1 MDLDD
6 FRSVMDN
13 AGVDVWTFI
22 DTAILVASLDYGQEL
37 KRRRDNI
44 VERLY
49 ATSMANKC
57 RNCDFGGGGSVAE
70 AAVGRVNGRI
80 HEETEEEEEE
90 EEEGEAVAVAAAAE
104 EEEVR
109 EKSVN
114 GEDDDDF
121 DPFAGLFDDEQKSI
135 LDIKERLEDPDLS
148 EDSLVELLQNLE
160 DMDITF
166 QALQETDIGRHVNRV
181 RKHPSNNVRRLA
193 KQLVKKWKETVDE
206 WVKFNQP
213 GDLEPPSLIADE
225 DSPVQKALHNSNRQQ
240 VPDFGYSP
248 VPQNGSSG
256 SSRNSNIT
264 EPERKPRPVAAA
276 PPPRRESPSP
286 AKPSRPS
293 PSQQNMQRDKE
304 HKEVDFDTA
313 RKRLQQNYRHA
324 ENAKKQRT
332 IQVMDIH
339 EIPKPK
345 KGGFFP
351 RKGGSSQ
358 GGGRHW

>member
-57 RNCDFGGGGSVAE
+57 RNCDFGGGGGEVARANGSV
-70 AAVGRVNGRI
+70 
-80 HEETEEEEEE
+80 HEEE
-90 EEEGEAVAVAAAAE
+90 E

-114 GEDDDDF
+114 GEDDDEEDDGY
-121 DPFAGLFDDEQKSI
+121 DPFAGLFDDEQKSV
-135 LDIKERLEDPDLS
+135 LEIKERLEDPDLS
-148 EDSLVELLQNLE
+148 EEDLVELLQNLD
-160 DMDITF
+160 DMEITF
-166 QALQETDIGRHVNRV
+166 QALQETDIGRHVNKV
-181 RKHPSNNVRRLA
+181 RKHSSNDVRTLA
-193 KQLVKKWKETVDE
+193 KKLVKKWKETVDE
-206 WVKFNQP
+206 WVKLNPP

-225 DSPVQKALHNSNRQQ
+225 DSPQQRAIRNGNRQQ

-248 VPQNGSSG
+248 VPQNGYSG
-256 SSRNSNIT
+256 SSSKNSYVS
-264 EPERKPRPVAAA
+264 EPERKPRPVAL
-276 PPPRRESPSP
+276 PPRRESPSP
-286 AKPSRPS
+286 AKQPSRPI
-293 PSQQNMQRDKE
+293 PREKE
-304 HKEVDFDTA
+304 HKEIDFDSA
-313 RKRLQQNYRHA
+313 RKRLQQNYRQA

-351 RKGGSSQ
+351 RRGGSSQ
-358 GGGRHW
+358 GGGGRHW

>member
-6 FRSVMDN
+6 FRSVMEN

-57 RNCDFGGGGSVAE
+57 RNCDFGVGGGGEAVVARANGSV
-70 AAVGRVNGRI
+70 
-80 HEETEEEEEE
+80 HEE
-90 EEEGEAVAVAAAAE
+90 EEEGEE
-104 EEEVR
+104 EEDVR
-109 EKSVN
+109 EKAVN
-114 GEDDDDF
+114 DGDDEEGEEDDGY
-121 DPFAGLFDDEQKSI
+121 DPFAGLFDDEQKSV
-135 LDIKERLEDPDLS
+135 LEIKERLEDPDLS
-148 EDSLVELLQNLE
+148 EEDLVELLQNLD
-160 DMDITF
+160 DMEITF
-166 QALQETDIGRHVNRV
+166 QALQETDIGRHVNKV
-181 RKHPSNNVRRLA
+181 RKHQSNEVRRLA

-206 WVKFNQP
+206 WVKLNPP

-225 DSPVQKALHNSNRQQ
+225 DSPQQRAALRNGYRQQ

-248 VPQNGSSG
+248 VPQSQNGYSS
-256 SSRNSNIT
+256 SSRNSNVSS
-264 EPERKPRPVAAA
+264 EPERKPRPVA
-276 PPPRRESPSP
+276 PPPRRESPSQ
-286 AKPSRPS
+286 AKPSRPI
-293 PSQQNMQRDKE
+293 QREKE
-304 HKEVDFDTA
+304 HKEIDFDSA
-313 RKRLQQNYRHA
+313 RKRLQQNYRQA

-351 RKGGSSQ
+351 RRGGSSQ

>member
-22 DTAILVASLDYGQEL
+22 DTAILVASLDYGHEL
-37 KRRRDNI
+37 KQRRDNI

-49 ATSMANKC
+49 ATSMAIKC
-57 RNCDFGGGGSVAE
+57 RNCDFGVTE
-70 AAVGRVNGRI
+70 AAVAQVN
-80 HEETEEEEEE
+80 EDD
-90 EEEGEAVAVAAAAE
+90 E

-109 EKSVN
+109 EKSGN
-114 GEDDDDF
+114 GGEEDDEDF

-135 LDIKERLEDPDLS
+135 VEIKEKLEDPDLS
-148 EDSLVELLQNLE
+148 EEALVELLQNLE

-166 QALQETDIGRHVNRV
+166 QALQETDIGRHVNKV
-181 RKHPSNNVRRLA
+181 RKHPSNNVRILA

-213 GDLEPPSLIADE
+213 GDIEPPSLIADE
-225 DSPVQKALHNSNRQQ
+225 DSPQQKEKGLYNGNRQQ
-240 VPDFGYSP
+240 VSDFGYSP
-248 VPQNGSSG
+248 VPQNGYSG
-256 SSRNSNIT
+256 SSKKSNVT
-264 EPERKPRPVAAA
+264 EPERKPRPVAPP

-293 PSQQNMQRDKE
+293 PSQQAIQREKE
-304 HKEVDFDTA
+304 HKEVDFDSV
-313 RKRLQQNYRHA
+313 RKRLLQNYRQA

-332 IQVMDIH
+332 VQVMDIK

-345 KGGFFP
+345 KGGFYP
-351 RKGGSSQ
+351 RKGGGGSSQ
-358 GGGRHW
+358 GGGGSRRW

>member
-57 RNCDFGGGGSVAE
+57 RNCDFGGGGGEVARANGSV
-70 AAVGRVNGRI
+70 
-80 HEETEEEEEE
+80 HEEEEEE
-90 EEEGEAVAVAAAAE
+90 E
-104 EEEVR
+104 
-109 EKSVN
+109 
-114 GEDDDDF
+114 DDGY
-121 DPFAGLFDDEQKSI
+121 DPFAGLFDDEQKSV
-135 LDIKERLEDPDLS
+135 LEIKERLEDPDLS
-148 EDSLVELLQNLE
+148 EEDLVELLQNLD
-160 DMDITF
+160 DMEITF
-166 QALQETDIGRHVNRV
+166 QALQETDIGRHVNKV
-181 RKHPSNNVRRLA
+181 RKHSSNDVRTLA
-193 KQLVKKWKETVDE
+193 KKLVKKWKETVDE
-206 WVKFNQP
+206 WVKLNPP

-225 DSPVQKALHNSNRQQ
+225 DSPQQRAIRNGNRQQ

-248 VPQNGSSG
+248 VPQNGYSG
-256 SSRNSNIT
+256 SSSKNSYVS
-264 EPERKPRPVAAA
+264 EPERKPRPVA

-286 AKPSRPS
+286 AKQPSRPI
-293 PSQQNMQRDKE
+293 PREKE
-304 HKEVDFDTA
+304 HKEIDFDSA
-313 RKRLQQNYRHA
+313 RKRLQQNYRQA

-351 RKGGSSQ
+351 RRGGSSQ
-358 GGGRHW
+358 GGGGRHW

>member
-6 FRSVMDN
+6 FRSIMDN

-70 AAVGRVNGRI
+70 AAVARVNGII
-80 HEETEEEEEE
+80 HEEETLMEEE
-90 EEEGEAVAVAAAAE
+90 EEEGEAAAGE

-114 GEDDDDF
+114 GDDDDDF

-135 LDIKERLEDPDLS
+135 LEIKEKLEDPDLS
-148 EDSLVELLQNLE
+148 EEALVELLQNLE

-206 WVKFNQP
+206 WVKLNQP
-213 GDLEPPSLIADE
+213 GDVDPPSLIADE
-225 DSPVQKALHNSNRQQ
+225 DSPQQKALNNGNRQQ

-248 VPQNGSSG
+248 VPQNGYSG
-256 SSRNSNIT
+256 SSKNSSIT
-264 EPERKPRPVAAA
+264 PERKPRPVAAA
-276 PPPRRESPSP
+276 APPPPRRESPSP
-286 AKPSRPS
+286 AKASRPS
-293 PSQQNMQRDKE
+293 PSQQINQREKE

-313 RKRLQQNYRHA
+313 RKRLLQNYRQA

-351 RKGGSSQ
+351 RKGAGSSQ

>member
-6 FRSVMDN
+6 FRSIMDN

-22 DTAILVASLDYGQEL
+22 DTAILVASLDYGHEL
-37 KRRRDNI
+37 KQRRDNI

-57 RNCDFGGGGSVAE
+57 RNCDFGGGAE
-70 AAVGRVNGRI
+70 ARVNGRV
-80 HEETEEEEEE
+80 HEETEE
-90 EEEGEAVAVAAAAE
+90 E

-114 GEDDDDF
+114 GDGDDEEDE

-135 LDIKERLEDPDLS
+135 LEIKEKLEEPNLT
-148 EDSLVELLQNLE
+148 EEALVELLQNLE
-160 DMDITF
+160 DMEITF
-166 QALQETDIGRHVNRV
+166 QTLQETDIGRHVNRV
-181 RKHPSNNVRRLA
+181 LRKHPSNEVRRLA
-193 KQLVKKWKETVDE
+193 KQLVKKWKETVDD
-206 WVKFNQP
+206 WVKLNQSS
-213 GDLEPPSLIADE
+213 DLQPPSLIADE
-225 DSPVQKALHNSNRQQ
+225 DSPQQQRANHNSNRQQ

-248 VPQNGSSG
+248 VPQTQNGYSS
-256 SSRNSNIT
+256 SSSKHSNVT
-264 EPERKPRPVAAA
+264 ETERRPRPVAP

-286 AKPSRPS
+286 AKQPSRPS
-293 PSQQNMQRDKE
+293 PSQQPIQREKE
-304 HKEVDFDTA
+304 HKEIDFDSA
-313 RKRLQQNYRHA
+313 RKRLQQNYRQA

-351 RKGGSSQ
+351 RRGGSSQ
-358 GGGRHW
+358 GGARHW

>member
-1 MDLDD
+1 MDLDE
-6 FRSVMDN
+6 FRSIMDN

-37 KRRRDNI
+37 KQRRDNI

-57 RNCDFGGGGSVAE
+57 RNCDFGSVSE
-70 AAVGRVNGRI
+70 AARVVNGRRRV
-80 HEETEEEEEE
+80 HEEEEL
-90 EEEGEAVAVAAAAE
+90 
-104 EEEVR
+104 R

-114 GEDDDDF
+114 GDDEEEE

-135 LDIKERLEDPDLS
+135 LDIKEKLEEPDLT
-148 EDSLVELLQNLE
+148 EEALVELLQNLE
-160 DMDITF
+160 DMEITF

-181 RKHPSNNVRRLA
+181 LRKHPSNEVRRLA

-206 WVKFNQP
+206 WVKFNQSS
-213 GDLEPPSLIADE
+213 DLQPPSLTADE
-225 DSPVQKALHNSNRQQ
+225 DSPPQQRANHNSNRQQ

-248 VPQNGSSG
+248 APQTTQNGYSS
-256 SSRNSNIT
+256 SSKHCNVT
-264 EPERKPRPVAAA
+264 EPERRPTRPVA
-276 PPPRRESPSP
+276 PPP
-286 AKPSRPS
+286 AKLSRPS
-293 PSQQNMQRDKE
+293 PSQQPIQREKE
-304 HKEVDFDTA
+304 HKDIDFDSA
-313 RKRLQQNYRHA
+313 RKRLKQNYKQA

-358 GGGRHW
+358 GGARHW

>member
-57 RNCDFGGGGSVAE
+57 RNCDFGGGGGEVARANGSV
-70 AAVGRVNGRI
+70 
-80 HEETEEEEEE
+80 HEEE
-90 EEEGEAVAVAAAAE
+90 E

-114 GEDDDDF
+114 GEDDDEEDDGY
-121 DPFAGLFDDEQKSI
+121 DPFAGLFDDEQKSV
-135 LDIKERLEDPDLS
+135 LEIKERLEDPDLS
-148 EDSLVELLQNLE
+148 EEDLVELLQNLD
-160 DMDITF
+160 DMEITF
-166 QALQETDIGRHVNRV
+166 QALQETDIGRHVNKV
-181 RKHPSNNVRRLA
+181 RKHSSNDVRTLA
-193 KQLVKKWKETVDE
+193 KKLVKKWKETVDE
-206 WVKFNQP
+206 WVKLNPP

-225 DSPVQKALHNSNRQQ
+225 DSPQQRAIRNGNRQQ

-248 VPQNGSSG
+248 VPQSKLLNMGIQVHQARTVTLASQ
-256 SSRNSNIT
+256 
-264 EPERKPRPVAAA
+264 
-276 PPPRRESPSP
+276 RESQDQLLLLLLGESLLLQLNLLVPFRY
-286 AKPSRPS
+286 KHC
-293 PSQQNMQRDKE
+293 QNREKE
-304 HKEVDFDTA
+304 HKEIDFDSA
-313 RKRLQQNYRHA
+313 RKRLQQNYRQA

-351 RKGGSSQ
+351 RRGGSSQ
-358 GGGRHW
+358 GGGGRHW

>member
-37 KRRRDNI
+37 KQRRDNI

-57 RNCDFGGGGSVAE
+57 RNCDFGDGGSVTE
-70 AAVGRVNGRI
+70 TAAAAAAARV
-80 HEETEEEEEE
+80 HEETMEEE
-90 EEEGEAVAVAAAAE
+90 E

-114 GEDDDDF
+114 GEDEEEDF
-121 DPFAGLFDDEQKSI
+121 DPFAGLFDDEQKSVVE
-135 LDIKERLEDPDLS
+135 IKERLEDPNLS
-148 EDSLVELLQNLE
+148 EEALIELLQNLD

-166 QALQETDIGRHVNRV
+166 QALQETDIGRNVNRV
-181 RKHPSNNVRRLA
+181 RKHPSNSVRTLA

-213 GDLEPPSLIADE
+213 GDIETPSLIADE
-225 DSPVQKALHNSNRQQ
+225 DSPQQRALHNGNRQQ

-248 VPQNGSSG
+248 VPHTQNGYSS
-256 SSRNSNIT
+256 SSKIGNIT
-264 EPERKPRPVAAA
+264 ESERKQRPVA
-276 PPPRRESPSP
+276 PPTRRESPSP
-286 AKPSRPS
+286 AKLSRPS
-293 PSQQNMQRDKE
+293 PSQQTIQREKE

-313 RKRLQQNYRHA
+313 RKRLLQNYRQA
-324 ENAKKQRT
+324 DNAKKQRT

-351 RKGGSSQ
+351 RKGGTSQ
-358 GGGRHW
+358 GGSRHW

>member
-1 MDLDD
+1 MDLDE
-6 FRSVMDN
+6 FRSIMDK

-37 KRRRDNI
+37 KQRRDNI

-57 RNCDFGGGGSVAE
+57 RNCDYGVVEAE
-70 AAVGRVNGRI
+70 GGRVNGRV
-80 HEETEEEEEE
+80 HEETEEGEEEEEE
-90 EEEGEAVAVAAAAE
+90 EVNGE
-104 EEEVR
+104 EE
-109 EKSVN
+109 
-114 GEDDDDF
+114 EDDDDDV

-135 LDIKERLEDPDLS
+135 LEIKEKLEEPDLT
-148 EDSLVELLQNLE
+148 EEALVELLQNLE
-160 DMDITF
+160 DMEITF
-166 QALQETDIGRHVNRV
+166 QVLQETDIGRHVNRV
-181 RKHPSNNVRRLA
+181 LRKHPSNEVRRLA

-206 WVKFNQP
+206 WVKCNQSA
-213 GDLEPPSLIADE
+213 DLQPPNLIADE
-225 DSPVQKALHNSNRQQ
+225 DSPQQRATHNGNRQQ

-248 VPQNGSSG
+248 VPQTQNGYS
-256 SSRNSNIT
+256 SSRPVT
-264 EPERKPRPVAAA
+264 EPERRPTRPVA
-276 PPPRRESPSP
+276 PPPTRRESPSP

-293 PSQQNMQRDKE
+293 PSQQPIQREKE
-304 HKEVDFDTA
+304 HKEIDFDTA
-313 RKRLQQNYRHA
+313 RKRLKQNYREA

-358 GGGRHW
+358 GGAKRW

>member
-57 RNCDFGGGGSVAE
+57 RNCDFGGGGNVME
-70 AAVGRVNGRI
+70 AAIGRVNNGRV
-80 HEETEEEEEE
+80 HEETEEED
-90 EEEGEAVAVAAAAE
+90 EEGVTAAAA

-114 GEDDDDF
+114 VEDDDDF

-135 LDIKERLEDPDLS
+135 VEIKEKLEDPDLS
-148 EDSLVELLQNLE
+148 EESLVELLQNLE

-225 DSPVQKALHNSNRQQ
+225 DSPVQKALHNGSRQQ

-248 VPQNGSSG
+248 VPQNGYSS
-256 SSRNSNIT
+256 SSKNSNIT
-264 EPERKPRPVAAA
+264 EPERKPRPVA
-276 PPPRRESPSP
+276 PQPRRESPSP

-293 PSQQNMQRDKE
+293 PSQQTIPRDKE

-313 RKRLQQNYRHA
+313 RKRLQQNYRQA

-339 EIPKPK
+339 DIPKPK

-358 GGGRHW
+358 GGRHW

>member
-6 FRSVMDN
+6 FRTVIDN

-22 DTAILVASLDYGQEL
+22 DTAILVASLDYGHEL
-37 KRRRDNI
+37 KQRRDNI

-57 RNCDFGGGGSVAE
+57 RNCDYGGGGGTVVEDRAN
-70 AAVGRVNGRI
+70 GRV
-80 HEETEEEEEE
+80 HEEETEEEEE
-90 EEEGEAVAVAAAAE
+90 
-104 EEEVR
+104 VR
-109 EKSVN
+109 EKTVN
-114 GEDDDDF
+114 GDDEEDDE

-135 LDIKERLEDPDLS
+135 LEIKEKLEEPNLT
-148 EDSLVELLQNLE
+148 EEALVELLQNLE
-160 DMDITF
+160 DMEITF
-166 QALQETDIGRHVNRV
+166 QALQETDIGRYVNRDRV
-181 RKHPSNNVRRLA
+181 RKHPSNEVRRLA

-213 GDLEPPSLIADE
+213 GDLHPPSLIADE
-225 DSPVQKALHNSNRQQ
+225 DSPQQRAVHQQ

-248 VPQNGSSG
+248 VPQASKH
-256 SSRNSNIT
+256 SNIT
-264 EPERKPRPVAAA
+264 KPERKPRPVAP

-286 AKPSRPS
+286 AKPSRPA
-293 PSQQNMQRDKE
+293 PSQQQPIQREKE
-304 HKEVDFDTA
+304 HKEIDFDSA

>member
-6 FRSVMDN
+6 FRSIMDN

-70 AAVGRVNGRI
+70 TAVARVNGRI

-90 EEEGEAVAVAAAAE
+90 EAATA

-114 GEDDDDF
+114 GEDDEDF

-135 LDIKERLEDPDLS
+135 LEIKEKLEDPDLS
-148 EDSLVELLQNLE
+148 EEALVELLQNLE

-225 DSPVQKALHNSNRQQ
+225 DSPVQKTINNGNRQQ

-248 VPQNGSSG
+248 VPQNGYSG
-256 SSRNSNIT
+256 SSRNSNSS
-264 EPERKPRPVAAA
+264 EPERKPRPVAA
-276 PPPRRESPSP
+276 PPRRESPSP

-293 PSQQNMQRDKE
+293 PSQQIMQREKE
-304 HKEVDFDTA
+304 HKEIDFDSA
-313 RKRLQQNYRHA
+313 RKRLQQNYRQA

-358 GGGRHW
+358 GGRHW

>member
-6 FRSVMDN
+6 FRTVMDN

-22 DTAILVASLDYGQEL
+22 DTAILVASLDYGHEL
-37 KRRRDNI
+37 KQRRDNI

-57 RNCDFGGGGSVAE
+57 RNCDYGGGGTVVE
-70 AAVGRVNGRI
+70 AAAGARANGRV
-80 HEETEEEEEE
+80 HEETEE
-90 EEEGEAVAVAAAAE
+90 E

-114 GEDDDDF
+114 GDDEEDDDDDDE

-135 LDIKERLEDPDLS
+135 LEIKEKLEEPNLS
-148 EDSLVELLQNLE
+148 EGDLVELLQNLE
-160 DMDITF
+160 DMEITF
-166 QALQETDIGRHVNRV
+166 QALQETDIGRYVNRDRV
-181 RKHPSNNVRRLA
+181 RKHPSNEVRRLA

-213 GDLEPPSLIADE
+213 GDLHPPSLIADE
-225 DSPVQKALHNSNRQQ
+225 DSPQQRAVHQQ

-248 VPQNGSSG
+248 APQASKH
-256 SSRNSNIT
+256 SNIT
-264 EPERKPRPVAAA
+264 KPERSRPRPVAPP
-276 PPPRRESPSP
+276 PPPRTESPSP

-293 PSQQNMQRDKE
+293 PSQQPPIQREKE
-304 HKEVDFDTA
+304 HKEIDFDSA
-313 RKRLQQNYRHA
+313 RKRLQQNYRQA

>member
-6 FRSVMDN
+6 FRTVMDN

-22 DTAILVASLDYGQEL
+22 DTAILVASLDYGHEL
-37 KRRRDNI
+37 KQRRDNI

-57 RNCDFGGGGSVAE
+57 RNCDYGGGGTVA
-70 AAVGRVNGRI
+70 AGARANGRV

-90 EEEGEAVAVAAAAE
+90 
-104 EEEVR
+104 
-109 EKSVN
+109 
-114 GEDDDDF
+114 

-135 LDIKERLEDPDLS
+135 LEIKEKLEEPNLS
-148 EDSLVELLQNLE
+148 EEALVELLQNLE
-160 DMDITF
+160 DMEITF
-166 QALQETDIGRHVNRV
+166 QALQETDIGRYVNRDRV
-181 RKHPSNNVRRLA
+181 RKHPSNEVRRLA

-213 GDLEPPSLIADE
+213 GDLHPPSLIADE
-225 DSPVQKALHNSNRQQ
+225 DSPQQRAVHQQ

-248 VPQNGSSG
+248 APQASKH
-256 SSRNSNIT
+256 SNIT
-264 EPERKPRPVAAA
+264 KPERKPRPVA
-276 PPPRRESPSP
+276 PPPRRETPSP

-293 PSQQNMQRDKE
+293 PSQQQPIQREKE
-304 HKEVDFDTA
+304 HKEIDFDSA
-313 RKRLQQNYRHA
+313 RKRLQQNYRQA

>member
-37 KRRRDNI
+37 KQRRDNI

-57 RNCDFGGGGSVAE
+57 RNCDFGGGGGEVVARANGSV
-70 AAVGRVNGRI
+70 
-80 HEETEEEEEE
+80 HEE
-90 EEEGEAVAVAAAAE
+90 EEEGE
-104 EEEVR
+104 EVR
-109 EKSVN
+109 ERSVN
-114 GEDDDDF
+114 GDDDEDEDDGF
-121 DPFAGLFDDEQKSI
+121 DPFAGLFDDEQKSV
-135 LDIKERLEDPDLS
+135 LEIKERLEDPDLS
-148 EDSLVELLQNLE
+148 QEALVELLQNLE
-160 DMDITF
+160 DMEITF
-166 QALQETDIGRHVNRV
+166 QALQETDIGRHVNKV
-181 RKHPSNNVRRLA
+181 RKHPSNDVRRLA

-206 WVKFNQP
+206 WVKLNPP

-225 DSPVQKALHNSNRQQ
+225 DSPQQRALHNGNRQQ

-248 VPQNGSSG
+248 VPQSRNGYSG
-256 SSRNSNIT
+256 SSKSSNVT
-264 EPERKPRPVAAA
+264 EPERKPRPVA

-293 PSQQNMQRDKE
+293 PSQPTIQREKE
-304 HKEVDFDTA
+304 HKEIDFDTA
-313 RKRLQQNYRHA
+313 RKRLQQNYRQA

-332 IQVMDIH
+332 IQVMDIN

-351 RKGGSSQ
+351 RRGGSSQ
-358 GGGRHW
+358 GGSRHW

>member
-1 MDLDD
+1 MDLDN

-22 DTAILVASLDYGQEL
+22 DTAILVASLDYGHEL
-37 KRRRDNI
+37 KQRRDNI
-44 VERLY
+44 VERLF
-49 ATSMANKC
+49 ATSVANKC
-57 RNCDFGGGGSVAE
+57 RNCDFGSVAE
-70 AAVGRVNGRI
+70 ARV
-80 HEETEEEEEE
+80 HEEEREE
-90 EEEGEAVAVAAAAE
+90 E

-114 GEDDDDF
+114 VDNEEEEEDDDDV

-135 LDIKERLEDPDLS
+135 LDIKEKLEEPDLT
-148 EDSLVELLQNLE
+148 EEALVELLQNLE
-160 DMDITF
+160 DMEITF

-181 RKHPSNNVRRLA
+181 LRKHPSNEVRRLA

-206 WVKFNQP
+206 WVKFNQSS
-213 GDLEPPSLIADE
+213 DLQPPSLIADE
-225 DSPVQKALHNSNRQQ
+225 DSPQQRSNHNSNRQQ

-248 VPQNGSSG
+248 APQTTQNGYSS
-256 SSRNSNIT
+256 SSSKHSSVT
-264 EPERKPRPVAAA
+264 ESERSRPRPVA
-276 PPPRRESPSP
+276 PPPARRESPSP

-293 PSQQNMQRDKE
+293 PSQQQPIQREKE
-304 HKEVDFDTA
+304 HKVIDFDSA
-313 RKRLQQNYRHA
+313 RKRLKQNYKQA

-358 GGGRHW
+358 GGARHW

>member
-57 RNCDFGGGGSVAE
+57 RNCDFGGGGSVTE
-70 AAVGRVNGRI
+70 AAVGRVNGRV
-80 HEETEEEEEE
+80 HEETEEEDEE
-90 EEEGEAVAVAAAAE
+90 AAAAAAAA
-104 EEEVR
+104 EEVR

-114 GEDDDDF
+114 VEDDDDF

-135 LDIKERLEDPDLS
+135 LEIKEKLEDPDLS
-148 EDSLVELLQNLE
+148 EESLVELLQNLE

-225 DSPVQKALHNSNRQQ
+225 DSPVQKALHNGNRQQ

-248 VPQNGSSG
+248 VPQNGYSS
-256 SSRNSNIT
+256 SSKNSNIT
-264 EPERKPRPVAAA
+264 EPERKPRPVAAAA

-293 PSQQNMQRDKE
+293 PSQQTIPRDKE

-313 RKRLQQNYRHA
+313 RKRLQQNYRQA

-358 GGGRHW
+358 GGRHW

>member
-57 RNCDFGGGGSVAE
+57 RNCDFGGGGGDVARANGSV
-70 AAVGRVNGRI
+70 
-80 HEETEEEEEE
+80 HEEE
-90 EEEGEAVAVAAAAE
+90 E

-114 GEDDDDF
+114 GEDDDEEDDGY
-121 DPFAGLFDDEQKSI
+121 DPFAGLFDDEQKSV
-135 LDIKERLEDPDLS
+135 LEIKERLEDPDLS
-148 EDSLVELLQNLE
+148 EEDLVELLQNLD
-160 DMDITF
+160 DMEITF
-166 QALQETDIGRHVNRV
+166 QALQETDIGRHVNKV
-181 RKHPSNNVRRLA
+181 RKHSSNDVRTLA
-193 KQLVKKWKETVDE
+193 KKLVKKWKETVDE
-206 WVKFNQP
+206 WVKLNPP

-225 DSPVQKALHNSNRQQ
+225 DSPQQRAIRNGNRQQ

-248 VPQNGSSG
+248 VPQNGYSG
-256 SSRNSNIT
+256 SSSKNSYVS
-264 EPERKPRPVAAA
+264 EPERKPRPVA

-286 AKPSRPS
+286 AKQPSRPI
-293 PSQQNMQRDKE
+293 PREKE
-304 HKEVDFDTA
+304 HKEIDFDSA
-313 RKRLQQNYRHA
+313 RKRLQQNYRQA

-351 RKGGSSQ
+351 RRGGSSQ
-358 GGGRHW
+358 GGGGRHW

>member
-57 RNCDFGGGGSVAE
+57 RNCDFGGGGGEVARANGSV
-70 AAVGRVNGRI
+70 
-80 HEETEEEEEE
+80 H
-90 EEEGEAVAVAAAAE
+90 EEEGEG
-104 EEEVR
+104 EEVR

-114 GEDDDDF
+114 GEDDDEDDGY
-121 DPFAGLFDDEQKSI
+121 DPFAGLFDDEQKSV
-135 LDIKERLEDPDLS
+135 LEIKERLEDPDLS
-148 EDSLVELLQNLE
+148 EEDLVELLQNLD
-160 DMDITF
+160 DMEITF
-166 QALQETDIGRHVNRV
+166 QALQETDIGRHVNKV
-181 RKHPSNNVRRLA
+181 RKHPSNDVRILA
-193 KQLVKKWKETVDE
+193 KKLVKKWKETVDE
-206 WVKFNQP
+206 WVKLNPP

-225 DSPVQKALHNSNRQQ
+225 DSPQQRALHNGNRQQ

-248 VPQNGSSG
+248 VPQTTQNGYSG
-256 SSRNSNIT
+256 SSSKNSNVAQ
-264 EPERKPRPVAAA
+264 PERKPRPVA
-276 PPPRRESPSP
+276 PPQRRESPSP
-286 AKPSRPS
+286 AKPSRPP
-293 PSQQNMQRDKE
+293 PSQQPIQREKE
-304 HKEVDFDTA
+304 HKEIDFDSA
-313 RKRLQQNYRHA
+313 RKRLQQNYRQA

-351 RKGGSSQ
+351 RRGGSSQ
-358 GGGRHW
+358 GGGGRHW